1 MLSLLALLLVAPAL
15 ASAQAEGGALDPHS
29 YVSLSADQD
38 AQLSLG
44 GFRAYLERIQE
55 GDEALYRALDPR
67 LRGLEELDSTANI
80 IFGVSAGLSLG
91 ALIAAIPVH
100 EKVDQDIAYGL
111 IIGGVSAFIL
121 GVIIQAIV
129 RPGHGDLMALIDLHD
144 REAGRR

>member
-1 MLSLLALLLVAPAL
+1 MAPTP

-44 GFRAYLERIQE
+44 GFRAYLERIRE
-55 GDEALYRALDPR
+55 GDQDLYDALDPR
-67 LRGLEELDSTANI
+67 LRGLEELDSTADI
-80 IFGVSAGLSLG
+80 IFGAAVGLSLG

-100 EKVDQDIAYGL
+100 EEVSQDIAYGL
-111 IIGGVSAFIL
+111 IIGGVSAFVL

-129 RPGHGDLMALIDLHD
+129 RPGHADLMGLIDLHD